1 MRKHKNEIG
10 ITLIALTITIIVLLI
25 LAGVTIAAI
34 SGDNGILQNAA
45 RAKEETEQAQ
55 KDEENILNSYED
67 KINEYIEIDW
77 DTVLANAQKH
87 PDQKTSTAIGVGT
100 DGRAVNMDLWECT
113 LLEDGTYALN
123 DSASVAITG
132 TRTAGYT
139 GNIVD
144 GKIEGTIPQYIKDE
158 SDGSFIEVTSI
169 QWLFYQK
176 TELATSPKIPDTIT
190 NMYNTFNGCTNLIT
204 VGEIPDSVTNMQ
216 GTFNGCTSL
225 TTVTSLPN
233 NLENMSYTFQNCSK
247 LITVCDIPN
256 NVTNM
261 QGTFYGCTSLTK
273 VTSLPNNLEN
283 MSYTFQNCSKLI
295 TVCDIP
301 NNVTNMEGTF
311 FKCTSLI
318 IAPEIS
324 SSVTNMHSTFQNCT
338 NLTTVGIIPNSV
350 INMQSTFNGCTN
362 LQGEIIINANLTG
375 AILDEE
381 ANIKDYQGVLWN
393 ACMTD
398 GITLKL
404 SGTCP
409 VLQEMVSAVAT
420 NSSNITLAE

>member
-1 MRKHKNEIG
+1 MKKVKGSKG
-10 ITLIALTITIIVLLI
+10 ITLIALVITVIVLLI
-25 LAGVTIAAI
+25 LAGVSIATLT
-34 SGDNGILQNAA
+34 GDNGILT
-45 RAKEETEQAQ
+45 RAQEAKNKTEEAQ
-55 KDEENILNSYED
+55 KDEENILSSYED
-67 KINEYIEIDW
+67 KINEYAGIDW

-87 PDQKTSTAIGVGT
+87 PEQKASTAIGVGT
-100 DGRAVNMDLWECT
+100 DGRSVNMDLWEFT
-113 LLEDGTYALN
+113 LLDDGTYALN
-123 DSASVAITG
+123 DSESVAPTG

-261 QGTFYGCTSLTK
+261 QGTFL
-273 VTSLPNNLEN
+273 
-283 MSYTFQNCSKLI
+283 
-295 TVCDIP
+295 
-301 NNVTNMEGTF
+301 
-311 FKCTSLI
+311 KCTSLI

-324 SSVTNMHSTFQNCT
+324 SSVTNMHLTFQNCT

-350 INMQSTFNGCTN
+350 IDMHSTFNGCTN

-381 ANIKDYQGVLWN
+381 ADIKDYQGVLWN

>member
-1 MRKHKNEIG
+1 MYSSINRSENLHKQQG
-10 ITLIALTITIIVLLI
+10 ITLIALVVTIIVLLI

-67 KINEYIEIDW
+67 KINEYIGIDW
-77 DTVLANAQKH
+77 DTALANAQKH

-113 LLEDGTYALN
+113 LLEDGTYVLN

-190 NMYNTFNGCTNLIT
+190 NMYNTFNGCKKLIT
-204 VGEIPDSVTNMQ
+204 VGEMPDNVTNMQ
-216 GTFNGCTSL
+216 GAFNGCTNL
-225 TTVTSLPN
+225 REVKNLPEK
-233 NLENMSYTFQNCSK
+233 LENLSYTFQNC
-247 LITVCDIPN
+247 
-256 NVTNM
+256 
-261 QGTFYGCTSLTK
+261 TSL
-273 VTSLPNNLEN
+273 E
-283 MSYTFQNCSKLI
+283 M
-295 TVCDIP
+295 
-301 NNVTNMEGTF
+301 
-311 FKCTSLI
+311 
-318 IAPEIS
+318 APKIS
-324 SSVTNMHSTFQNCT
+324 
-338 NLTTVGIIPNSV
+338 NSV
-350 INMQSTFNGCTN
+350 INMQGTFLGCTSLETAPEIPNSVTNMRGTFQNCTSLETAPEIPNSVTNMRNTFNGCTN
-362 LQGEIIINANLTG
+362 LQGEITINANLTG
-375 AILDEE
+375 AIVDVEN
-381 ANIKDYQGVLWN
+381 NIKDYQGTLWN
-393 ACMTD
+393 ACKAE
-398 GITLKL
+398 GITLKVV
-404 SGTCP
+404 GTCP
-409 VLQEMVSAVAT
+409 VLEEIVKNA
-420 NSSNITLAE
+420 NNSNITL

>member
-1 MRKHKNEIG
+1 M
-10 ITLIALTITIIVLLI
+10 LI

-67 KINEYIEIDW
+67 KINEYIGIDW

-123 DSASVAITG
+123 DSDSVAIKG

-261 QGTFYGCTSLTK
+261 
-273 VTSLPNNLEN
+273 
-283 MSYTFQNCSKLI
+283 
-295 TVCDIP
+295 
-301 NNVTNMEGTF
+301 EGTF
-311 FKCTSLI
+311 LKCTSLI

-350 INMQSTFNGCTN
+350 INMKSTFNGCTN

-381 ANIKDYQGVLWN
+381 DDIKDYQGVLWN

-409 VLQEMVSAVAT
+409 VLQEMVSAAAT

>member
-1 MRKHKNEIG
+1 MEKIKNIKVKSGKG
-10 ITLIALTITIIVLLI
+10 ITLIALVITIIVLLI
-25 LAGVTIAAI
+25 LAGVSIATLT
-34 SGDNGILQNAA
+34 GDNGILT
-45 RAKEETEQAQ
+45 RAQEAKNKTEEAQ
-55 KDEENILNSYED
+55 KDEENILSSYED
-67 KINEYIEIDW
+67 KINEYAGIDW

-87 PDQKTSTAIGVGT
+87 PEQKTSTAIGVGT

-123 DSASVAITG
+123 DSDSVAITG

-261 QGTFYGCTSLTK
+261 EATFL
-273 VTSLPNNLEN
+273 
-283 MSYTFQNCSKLI
+283 
-295 TVCDIP
+295 
-301 NNVTNMEGTF
+301 
-311 FKCTSLI
+311 KCTSLI

-324 SSVTNMHSTFQNCT
+324 SSVTNMHLTFQNCT

-409 VLQEMVSAVAT
+409 VLQKIVSET
-420 NSSNITLAE
+420 NNPNITLET